1 MLGNLFNT
9 LLTNPLLNLMVW
21 FYQLTGNLGIAIIVI
36 TLLIK
41 IALIP
46 AMMPSIRS
54 MKKQR
59 ELKPELDAIKKKYT
73 DKKKQ
78 AEMQMELFKKHKINP
93 AAGCSTQILMIL
105 VLIALYNVIRKFSIE
120 GNILEINNHLYFDSL
135 KLLADHTLNTKFLYL
150 DLTKADPFYIVAIL
164 SGVLQFIS
172 SKMMIPTIKQGEKLA
187 EKTPD
192 KADDMAFIM
201 QQQTTYM
208 LPIMNVV
215 IGLTLPA
222 GIMLYIL
229 ASTAFSIV
237 QNYFVYGWGDLE
249 PFIKKL
255 SFLKNK

>member
-1 MLGNLFNT
+1 MIGNLFNT
-9 LLTNPLLNLMVW
+9 LLTTPILNLMVW
-21 FYQLTGNLGIAIIVI
+21 FYQITGNLGVSIILL
-36 TLLIK
+36 TLIIK
-41 IALIP
+41 LVLIP

-78 AEMQMELFKKHKINP
+78 AEMQMELFRKHKINP
-93 AAGCSTQILMIL
+93 AAGCSTQILMIM

-120 GNILEINNHLYFDSL
+120 GNILDINTHLYFNSL
-135 KLLADHTLNTKFLYL
+135 RFIAGEIINTRFLYL

-164 SGVLQFIS
+164 SGALQFVA
-172 SKMMIPTIKQGEKLA
+172 SKMMLPAIKQGEKLA

-192 KADDMAFIM
+192 KTDDMAFIM

-229 ASTAFSIV
+229 TSTAFSIV

-249 PFIKKL
+249 PLINKLKFKK
-255 SFLKNK
+255 